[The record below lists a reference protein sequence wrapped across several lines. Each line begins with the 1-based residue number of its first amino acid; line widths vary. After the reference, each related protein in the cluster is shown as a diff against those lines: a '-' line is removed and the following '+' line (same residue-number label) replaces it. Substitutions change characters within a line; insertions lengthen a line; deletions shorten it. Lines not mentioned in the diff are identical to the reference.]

1 MESVY
6 TGNRIVG
13 SNPTLSARSAH
24 VEIQRELG
32 KRAELDLRR
41 STPVIR
47 FFLVVEVA
55 NAGDKWVVAGLFCPL
70 YRLVLGFECG
80 EGVIGVILD
89 DVVINMAPLR
99 AALRARLDIDVGHDL
114 DLLGAHWRGNSPLRV
129 RAPGA

>member
-1 MESVY
+1 LESVY

-55 NAGDKWVVAGLFCPL
+55 NAGDKWVVAVLFCPL

-80 EGVIGVILD
+80 EG
-89 DVVINMAPLR
+89 A
-99 AALRARLDIDVGHDL
+99 
-114 DLLGAHWRGNSPLRV
+114 STT
-129 RAPGA
+129 